1 MNRLR
6 FVRIR
11 DVKTPSRSNEGD
23 AGLDFYMPWDL
34 KYEDLKFTGSVNVN
48 PGFEHEPKVSLIT
61 MGPHARILIPSGIRV
76 LLEPRAS
83 MLTAANKS
91 GLATKRGLVFMAQI
105 VDSPYTGEVHIGI
118 LNTSQEWIQIQAGEK
133 LTQFIHVP
141 IYPSNP
147 EEISLNEY
155 EQLAENWGTRGD
167 KGFGSSQNQ

>member
-6 FVRIR
+6 FVRMR

-34 KYEDLKFTGSVNVN
+34 KVDDLNYTGQIIIN
-48 PGFEHEPKVSLIT
+48 PGFEHEPKVSLVAI
-61 MGPHARILIPSGIRV
+61 GPHTRVLIPSGIRI

-118 LNTSQEWIQIQAGEK
+118 LNTSNEWIQIQAGEK

-155 EQLAENWGTRGD
+155 EELAENWGTRGSN
-167 KGFGSSQNQ
+167 GFGSSQNQ

>member
-6 FVRIR
+6 FVRMR

-34 KYEDLKFTGSVNVN
+34 KADDLNYTGQIIIN
-48 PGFEHEPKVSLIT
+48 PGFEHEPKVSLVAI
-61 MGPHARILIPSGIRV
+61 GPHTRVLIPSGIRV

-118 LNTSQEWIQIQAGEK
+118 LNTSNEWIQIQAGEK

-155 EQLAENWGTRGD
+155 EELAENWGTRGSN
-167 KGFGSSQNQ
+167 GFGSSQNQ